1 MGNSDSGIFCLI
13 LQTKNYRRMALLD
26 RINLKAKAEQNT
38 GFGTNAN
45 SYGGRFVNK
54 NGSANIEKRGM
65 HALHRISWYHTMIE
79 MPRWK
84 FMTIILL
91 FYICINFVFALIYY
105 GLGIEH
111 LDGIALSDN
120 EFEKF
125 GKAYFFSAQTFTTVG
140 YGHISPVGFLTSALS
155 AAEALMGLLS
165 FAIATGLFFGRFSR
179 PTAFLKFSH
188 NAVVAPYGNGTG
200 LMIRLTPYKN
210 TNFSD
215 AEAQMTLGMNVEE
228 DGKMVNRF
236 YALDLELQKI
246 SALNLS
252 WTLVHPINEDS
263 PLYNFTKEDYANLH
277 GEILVYIKTFDDM
290 FSNTVAIRTSYTFEE
305 VVYGAKFESMYS
317 RSTDNSKTI
326 LHLEKL
332 NDFQHVA
339 L

>member
-1 MGNSDSGIFCLI
+1 
-13 LQTKNYRRMALLD
+13 MALLE
-26 RINLKAKAEQNT
+26 RINLRAKAEKNT

-65 HALHRISWYHTMIE
+65 HALNRISWYHTMID
-79 MPRWK
+79 MKGWK
-84 FMTIILL
+84 FMTIILS
-91 FYICINFVFALIYY
+91 FYIVINFVFAVIYY
-105 GLGIEH
+105 GIGIEH
-111 LDGIALSDN
+111 LDGIAMADN
-120 EFEKF
+120 EWEKF

-188 NAVVAPYGNGTG
+188 NAVIAPYNDSKG
-200 LMIRLTPYKN
+200 LMIRLTPFKN

-215 AEAQMTLGMNVEE
+215 AEAQITLGMNVEE
-228 DGKMVNRF
+228 NGVMVNRF
-236 YALDLELQKI
+236 YSLDLELQRI

-252 WTLVHPINEDS
+252 WTLVHPITEES
-263 PLYNFTKEDYANLH
+263 PLYNFTKQDFATMQ

-305 VVYGAKFESMYS
+305 VVYGAKFDSMYS
-317 RSTDNSKTI
+317 KSKDNSKTI

-332 NDFQHVA
+332 NSFQIVD
-339 L
+339 LE